1 MHEVS
6 SLKEK
11 SIPEL
16 KALDVELSKALYR
29 MKNEWKIAKKLEKPH
44 LLKGLKKDRAR
55 VLTIISEKTAADS

>member
-55 VLTIISEKTAADS
+55 VLTIISEKTAANS